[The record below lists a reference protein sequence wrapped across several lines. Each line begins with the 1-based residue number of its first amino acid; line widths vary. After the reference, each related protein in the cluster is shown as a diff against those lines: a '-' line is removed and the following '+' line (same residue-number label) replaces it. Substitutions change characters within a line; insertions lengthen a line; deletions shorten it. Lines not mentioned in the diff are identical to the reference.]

1 MTEQDPTAPDP
12 QPEDPAAAETAQA
25 PEAPQAHAVSD
36 LLEDDVLM
44 AAIAPAAPTTGGTG
58 PKGKVR
64 SPVGSWFLVLITLGI
79 YGLFWY
85 YNTNRELRDYD
96 SRIVVSPGLAV
107 LALLVPIV
115 NWFSVYNTGKRI
127 RQAQQIA
134 GVPVTASGGIG
145 VLLTFVFG
153 FWVPYYVSQV
163 NGPWESGGA

>member
-1 MTEQDPTAPDP
+1 V
-12 QPEDPAAAETAQA
+12 AA
-25 PEAPQAHAVSD
+25 
-36 LLEDDVLM
+36 M
-44 AAIAPAAPTTGGTG
+44 APAAPATTATG

-64 SPVGSWFLVLITLGI
+64 SPVGTWFLVLITLGI

-96 SRIVVSPGLAV
+96 PRIVVRPGLAV
-107 LALLVPIV
+107 LSLFVPIV

-127 RQAQQIA
+127 RQAQEIA

-153 FWVPYYVSQV
+153 LWVPYYVSQV
-163 NGPWESGGA
+163 NGPWQSGGA